1 MLKIKGVNGMLTSG
15 CSKHMTGDQD
25 KFLSLKRKEK
35 GRVTFG
41 DNVSAKILG
50 KGTISLGNN
59 RAKAEN
65 VLLVENMK
73 PNLLSVSQTCDQ
85 GHILIFDSQKCEIRK
100 EGSGKLVVV
109 APRTPS
115 DVYILNIEEEEKC
128 CMSQIDESWLW
139 HKRMGHIGFD
149 NLIKVSKK
157 EVVRDMPKIIK
168 PSNSVCRHCQHGKKT
183 RVRFKTKEYST
194 SKPLELVHT
203 DLCGPTRTKSMQGEH
218 YFILF
223 IDDYTRMTWVSFL
236 KEKSEAFKKFKAFKA
251 HVENETDLK
260 IKCLRSDNGGEFTS
274 DEFNE
279 FCETHGIKR
288 HFSAPRTPQQNGVAE
303 RKNRIVQEAAKT
315 MLNEAKLPDIYWR
328 EAIYT
333 TIYILNREQL
343 RVNHDKTP
351 YELWFGRPTSVKHFR
366 VFGRKCYIK
375 RDDDNLGKFDSRSDE
390 GIFLGYSSNKKAYR
404 CYNLRLHK
412 IMESENVKVD
422 DLTSRRIK
430 SQDNSQVD
438 ERRRDDDD
446 EEETKEIQEE
456 ESQSEEENE
465 EEASPRQE
473 SKAPSRRVQRDHPES
488 QIIGNKS
495 VGVETRRR
503 LTYESEQAMLSLI
516 EPKTFAEASKDEDW
530 IKAMNE
536 ELDQIEKNQT
546 WELVP
551 RPKDK
556 NVVGTKWI
564 FKNKVNEDGQII
576 RNKARLVCKGY
587 AQVEGIDFEETFSPV
602 ARLEAIRMFLA
613 FACFKNFKIY
623 QMDVKSTFLN
633 GNLEEEVYIEQPEGF
648 ILSENKDYVCK
659 LKKALYGLKQAP
671 RAWFSRLDN
680 HLQQQGYK
688 RGATDN
694 NIYIKIENQNMIIVV
709 VYVDDIIF
717 GSNLNPLSKQF
728 STEMQK

>member
-1 MLKIKGVNGMLTSG
+1 
-15 CSKHMTGDQD
+15 
-25 KFLSLKRKEK
+25 
-35 GRVTFG
+35 
-41 DNVSAKILG
+41 
-50 KGTISLGNN
+50 
-59 RAKAEN
+59 

-73 PNLLSVSQTCDQ
+73 PNLLSVIQTCDQ

-100 EGSGKLVVV
+100 EGLGKLVVI

-139 HKRMGHIGFD
+139 HRRMGHIGFD
-149 NLIKVSKK
+149 NLIKVGKK

-168 PSNSVCRHCQHGKKT
+168 PSNSVCRHFQHGKQT

-223 IDDYTRMTWVSFL
+223 IDDYTRMNWVYFL

-260 IKCLRSDNGGEFTS
+260 IKCLRSYNGGEFTS

-288 HFSAPRTPQQNGVAE
+288 HFSAPRTPQQNGVVE
-303 RKNRIVQEAAKT
+303 RKNRIVQEATRT
-315 MLNEAKLPDIYWR
+315 MLNESKLPYIYWR
-328 EAIYT
+328 EAVYT
-333 TIYILNREQL
+333 TIYILNRAQL

-351 YELWFGRPTSVKHFR
+351 YELWFGRPTSVKHFK

-375 RDDDNLGKFDSRSDE
+375 RDDDNLGKFDSRSYE
-390 GIFLGYSSNKKAYR
+390 GIFLGYSSNKKAYI

-412 IMESENVKVD
+412 IMESENVKLD

-438 ERRRDDDD
+438 ERRRDGDDDD
-446 EEETKEIQEE
+446 EIEEIQEE

-465 EEASPRQE
+465 EEASPRQD

-503 LTYESEQAMLSLI
+503 LTYESEQIMLSLI
-516 EPKTFAEASKDEDW
+516 EPKTFAKVGKDEDW

-536 ELDQIEKNQT
+536 ELDQIDKNQT
-546 WELVP
+546 
-551 RPKDK
+551 
-556 NVVGTKWI
+556 
-564 FKNKVNEDGQII
+564 
-576 RNKARLVCKGY
+576 
-587 AQVEGIDFEETFSPV
+587 
-602 ARLEAIRMFLA
+602 
-613 FACFKNFKIY
+613 
-623 QMDVKSTFLN
+623 
-633 GNLEEEVYIEQPEGF
+633 
-648 ILSENKDYVCK
+648 
-659 LKKALYGLKQAP
+659 
-671 RAWFSRLDN
+671 
-680 HLQQQGYK
+680 
-688 RGATDN
+688 
-694 NIYIKIENQNMIIVV
+694 
-709 VYVDDIIF
+709 
-717 GSNLNPLSKQF
+717 
-728 STEMQK
+728 